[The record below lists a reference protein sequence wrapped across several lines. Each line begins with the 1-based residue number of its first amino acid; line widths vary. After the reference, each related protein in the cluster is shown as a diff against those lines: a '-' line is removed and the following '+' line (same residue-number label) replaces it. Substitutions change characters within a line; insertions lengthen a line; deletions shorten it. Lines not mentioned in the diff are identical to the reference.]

1 MDTEHLKGKHYLF
14 SPAPNPLPNA
24 QQAFH
29 EFFFNWD
36 HFLEINHYLEVYCS
50 NQLIS
55 LLI

>member
-1 MDTEHLKGKHYLF
+1 MDTKHLKGKHYLF

-24 QQAFH
+24 QQEFH